1 MSGYMQNKF
10 AISDFADFTLSA
22 HDSISGSVQRPISS
36 TDNAVARF
44 NGVTGKTIQNSGV
57 IISDSNN
64 ITGVSEMNTIYIS
77 N

>member
-10 AISDFADFTLSA
+10 AISDFADFTLST
-22 HDSISGSVQRPISS
+22 HDTISGSVQS

-57 IISDSNN
+57 IISDSNIIPN
-64 ITGVSEMNTIYIS
+64 
-77 N
+77 